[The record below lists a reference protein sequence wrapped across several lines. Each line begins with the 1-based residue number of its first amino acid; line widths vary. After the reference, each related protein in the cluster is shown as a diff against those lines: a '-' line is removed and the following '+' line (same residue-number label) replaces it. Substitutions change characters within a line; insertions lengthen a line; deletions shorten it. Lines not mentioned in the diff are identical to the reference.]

1 MLMSAEL
8 VHTLL
13 RKWVPAAESNSEF
26 KIEGN
31 RRL

>member
-13 RKWVPAAESNSEF
+13 RKWVPAAEGNSEF